1 MKKEYL
7 IILLLPILFSCQ
19 KTFDCFS
26 GSGKEVVIEQELANF
41 DSLIVADVFDVH
53 LIQDTINQI
62 KIEGHKN
69 FAESVSFNISEN
81 TLVLKSE
88 HKCKFSKPE
97 KAKVTIFLR
106 VKKIS
111 KIRLTSSSKLFSD
124 NVLEND
130 SEIGLVSE
138 AKYTEAD
145 LKLNCK
151 VFYFWNIHLNGG
163 KIKLSGQVDRLKLWN
178 TSLNSVDAKDLIAKN
193 VIVSNNSKADCT
205 VRALKSLDCTIKNTG
220 NVYYYGNP
228 EVINLN
234 SSVGKGKL
242 IWIGN

>member
-1 MKKEYL
+1 MKKIYL

-19 KTFDCFS
+19 KTLDCFS
-26 GSGKEVVIEQELANF
+26 GSGKEVVIEQTLANF
-41 DSLIVADVFDVH
+41 DSLMVADVFDVH

-62 KIEGHKN
+62 KIEGHKK
-69 FAESVSFNISEN
+69 FAESVSFNISDN
-81 TLVLKSE
+81 TLVLKSD

-97 KAKVTIFLR
+97 KDKISVFLR
-106 VKKIS
+106 VKKIC
-111 KIRLTSSSKLFSD
+111 KIRLTASSKLFSD

-130 SEIGLVSE
+130 NEIGLVSLT
-138 AKYTEAD
+138 KYTEAD

-151 VFYFWNIHLNGG
+151 VFYFWNMHLNGG

-193 VIVSNNSKADCT
+193 VLVSNNSKADCT
-205 VRALKSLDCTIKNTG
+205 VRVLNKLDCTIKNTG

-228 EVINLN
+228 EVVNLN
-234 SSVGKGKL
+234 DSVGKGKL
-242 IWIGN
+242 IRIED